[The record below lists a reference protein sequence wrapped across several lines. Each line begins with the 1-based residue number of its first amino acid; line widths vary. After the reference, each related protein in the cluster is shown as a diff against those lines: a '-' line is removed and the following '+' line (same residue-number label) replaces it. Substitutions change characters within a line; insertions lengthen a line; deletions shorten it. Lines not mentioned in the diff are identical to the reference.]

1 MTVEQKKRS
10 ISLLLAG
17 FIIFS
22 SLYVTQ
28 PIFNGLSQYFNV
40 SLSDVSL
47 TLSVTTFMLGIGLI
61 IVPMFNNIEKKRM
74 MSISVL
80 LVSLLSIMSAFVTNF
95 HIFLIIRGLMGLALS
110 GVPSIAMAYIADEV
124 QKDRVRKVMGIY
136 VAGTT
141 FGGMSGRVVVGILTD
156 LTHWQVAIATLSI
169 INLSFAILMVLL
181 LPASTVQTPRWTS
194 PKQHLKQY
202 IQLLKIPAVLKT
214 MSLAFLLMGTFVTI
228 YSYITVRFERAP
240 FSLSESTIAFIFL
253 LYLIGTYSSIHF
265 GKLSYKLGIK
275 RAYALAITI
284 MITGI
289 SLTFFTY
296 LPIDIIGL
304 SALTFGFFGAHS
316 IQSSYIAT
324 LTESSKS
331 HASTLYLLG
340 YYVGS
345 SLLTLLGGYV
355 FVHFEWQGIVILT
368 LLLTLTATFVSY
380 SLFKQT
386 SIEG

>member
-1 MTVEQKKRS
+1 MTEQKKRS
-10 ISLLLAG
+10 ISLLFAG

-28 PIFNGLSQYFNV
+28 PIFNGLSQYYNV
-40 SLSDVSL
+40 SLSHVSL
-47 TLSVTTFMLGIGLI
+47 TLSVSTFMLGIGLI
-61 IVPMFNNIEKKRM
+61 IAPMFNNIEKKKM

-80 LVSLLSIMSAFVTNF
+80 LVSLLSIASVFAPTFGL
-95 HIFLIIRGLMGLALS
+95 FLVLRGFMGLALS

-124 QKDRVRKVMGIY
+124 PKERISKVMGLY

-156 LTHWQVAIATLSI
+156 IANWQVAIASLSM
-169 INLSFAILMVLL
+169 INLLFSIVMIIL
-181 LPASTVQTPRWTS
+181 LPKSTIQTPNWIS
-194 PKQHLKQY
+194 PKQHFIKY

-228 YSYITVRFERAP
+228 YSYITVRFEHAP
-240 FSLSESTIAFIFL
+240 FSLSESTIAFIFI
-253 LYLIGTYSSIHF
+253 LYLIGTYSSINF
-265 GKLSYKLGIK
+265 GKLSSKFGIK
-275 RAYALAITI
+275 KAYTIAITI

-289 SLTFFTY
+289 LLTFFTY
-296 LPIDIIGL
+296 LPIDILGL
-304 SALTFGFFGAHS
+304 AAITFGFFGAHS

-324 LTESSKS
+324 LTNSSKS

-345 SLLTLLGGYV
+345 SLLTILGGYI
-355 FVHFEWQGIVILT
+355 FVYLNWTGIALLSVILT
-368 LLLTLTATFVSY
+368 LIAVYVSH
-380 SLFKQT
+380 SLFKQAQHV
-386 SIEG
+386 

>member
-1 MTVEQKKRS
+1 MTIEQKKRS

-28 PIFNGLSQYFNV
+28 PIFNGLSRYFNV
-40 SLSDVSL
+40 SLSDISL
-47 TLSVTTFMLGIGLI
+47 TLSVSTFMLGIGLI

-80 LVSLLSIMSAFVTNF
+80 LVSLLSIASVFATNF
-95 HIFLIIRGLMGLALS
+95 HLFLVIRGLMGLALS

-124 QKDRVRKVMGIY
+124 HKDRIPKVMGLY

-156 LTHWQVAIATLSI
+156 IANWQVAIASLSI
-169 INLSFAILMVLL
+169 INLILAVLMVIL
-181 LPASTVQTPRWTS
+181 LPASTVQTPNWVS
-194 PKQHLKQY
+194 PKQHFIKY
-202 IQLLKIPAVLKT
+202 GQLLKIPAVLKA

-228 YSYITVRFERAP
+228 YSYITVRFERPP
-240 FSLSESTIAFIFL
+240 FSLSESTIAFIFI
-253 LYLIGTYSSIHF
+253 LYLIGTYSSINF

-275 RAYALAITI
+275 KAYAVAITI
-284 MITGI
+284 MIIGI
-289 SLTFFTY
+289 ALTFITY
-296 LPIDIIGL
+296 LPIDILGL
-304 SALTFGFFGAHS
+304 AAMTFGFFGAHS

-345 SLLTLLGGYV
+345 SLLTMLGGYI
-355 FVHFEWQGIVILT
+355 FIHLEWLGIGILS
-368 LLLTLTATFVSY
+368 LVLTLTAVIISK
-380 SLFKQT
+380 SLFKNA
-386 SIEG
+386 

>member
-1 MTVEQKKRS
+1 MTEQKKRS
-10 ISLLLAG
+10 ISLLFAG

-28 PIFNGLSQYFNV
+28 PIFNGLSQYYNV
-40 SLSDVSL
+40 SLSHVSL
-47 TLSVTTFMLGIGLI
+47 TLSVSTFMLGIGLI
-61 IVPMFNNIEKKRM
+61 IAPMFNNIEKKKM

-80 LVSLLSIMSAFVTNF
+80 LVSLLSIASVFAPTFGL
-95 HIFLIIRGLMGLALS
+95 FLVLRGFMGLALS

-124 QKDRVRKVMGIY
+124 PKERISKVMGLY

-156 LTHWQVAIATLSI
+156 IANWQVAIASLSM
-169 INLSFAILMVLL
+169 INLLFSIVMIIL
-181 LPASTVQTPRWTS
+181 LPKSTIQTPNWIS
-194 PKQHLKQY
+194 PKQHFIKY

-228 YSYITVRFERAP
+228 YSYITVRFEHAP
-240 FSLSESTIAFIFL
+240 FSLSESTIAFIFI
-253 LYLIGTYSSIHF
+253 LYLIGTYSSINF
-265 GKLSYKLGIK
+265 GKLSSKFGIK
-275 RAYALAITI
+275 KAYTIAITI

-289 SLTFFTY
+289 LLTFFTY
-296 LPIDIIGL
+296 LPIDILGL
-304 SALTFGFFGAHS
+304 AAITFGFFGAHS

-324 LTESSKS
+324 LTNSSKS

-345 SLLTLLGGYV
+345 SLLTILGGYI
-355 FVHFEWQGIVILT
+355 FVYLNWTGIALLSVILT
-368 LLLTLTATFVSY
+368 LIAVYISH
-380 SLFKQT
+380 SLFKQAQHV
-386 SIEG
+386 